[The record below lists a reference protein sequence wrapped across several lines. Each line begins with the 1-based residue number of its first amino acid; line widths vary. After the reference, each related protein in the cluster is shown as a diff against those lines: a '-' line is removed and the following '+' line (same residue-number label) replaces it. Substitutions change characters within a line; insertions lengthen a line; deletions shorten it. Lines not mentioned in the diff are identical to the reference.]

1 MRYKYVVG
9 EYIYAYTYISRFGNQ
24 TIWQK
29 FVSKKREDFFLCVR
43 ERFSSSLLLSFLFFF
58 KYVS

>member
-1 MRYKYVVG
+1 VRYKYVVS
-9 EYIYAYTYISRFGNQ
+9 EYIYAYIYITRFGNQ

-29 FVSKKREDFFLCVR
+29 FVSKKREDFLCAR